1 MSCITTPSF
10 NIIFKG
16 STLEPFKP
24 TKRLRQGDPLSPYIF
39 LICLETLLGMHNK
52 VVANGEMK
60 PFKFS
65 RTSPEL
71 SHIFYAD
78 DLFIFLNASITQLSC
93 IRNILDN
100 FCNASGETINYN
112 KSILFTSRNVPHR
125 HTRMLAR
132 NIRVRASNNLDKYL
146 GLPIFS
152 GRVTKHTF
160 HSMVSRVQT
169 KLVGWKANTLSLASR
184 LTLLQSTLSLIP
196 LHAMQIFCL
205 PSSTCQDVD
214 KARRNFLW
222 ESSLDHRK
230 LHLIKWEKIL
240 TPKHVGGLGIRDL
253 HSLNL
258 ALLTKLAWHLYC
270 NQDSLWSKVL
280 ISKYSKGTDV
290 LDPYVKGHDSW
301 I

>member
-1 MSCITTPSF
+1 MSCITTSSF
-10 NIIFKG
+10 NIIFNG
-16 STLEPFKP
+16 SILEPFKP
-24 TKRLRQGDPLSPYIF
+24 TRGLRQGDPLSPYIF
-39 LICLETLLGMHNK
+39 LICLETLSGMLNK

-65 RTSPEL
+65 RTGPKL

-78 DLFIFLNASITQLSC
+78 DLFIFLKASITQLNC
-93 IRNILDN
+93 VRNILDN
-100 FCNASGETINYN
+100 FCNAFRETINYS

-146 GLPIFS
+146 EVPIFRD
-152 GRVTKHTF
+152 RVSKHTF
-160 HSMVSRVQT
+160 HSMFDHVQT
-169 KLVGWKANTLSLASR
+169 KLAGLKANTLSLSSR
-184 LTLLQSTLSLIP
+184 LTILQFTLSSFP

-205 PSSTCQDVD
+205 PSSTCQDVG

-222 ESSLDHRK
+222 GSSLEHRK

-258 ALLTKLAWHLYC
+258 SLVTLLAWHLYC
-270 NQDSLWSKVL
+270 NQNSLWSKFL
-280 ISKYSKGTDV
+280 ISKYGRGTDV
-290 LDPYVKGHDSW
+290 LDPCVKGHDSW